1 MGVGIKSTKIKYE
14 IIVELSAL
22 AKKVDNQLNIFQ
34 LWNIQSEGDV
44 LLKYPVID

>member
-22 AKKVDNQLNIFQ
+22 AKKVDNQLISFSYEISNQ
-34 LWNIQSEGDV
+34 
-44 LLKYPVID
+44 KAMCC